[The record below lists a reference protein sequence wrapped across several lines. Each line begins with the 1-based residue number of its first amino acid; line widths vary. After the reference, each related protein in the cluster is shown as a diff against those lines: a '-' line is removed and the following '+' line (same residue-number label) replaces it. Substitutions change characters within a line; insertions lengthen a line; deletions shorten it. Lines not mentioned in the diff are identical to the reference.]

1 VSRELENSGSAEGRD
16 RAIGREVKPD
26 TARWIAA
33 LNHPLRRHILRILGE
48 TEIASATEIA
58 RQAELRL
65 GNVAYHVKVLAD
77 LEVLELVHQRKV
89 RGAFE
94 KFYRSVTVNGDGN
107 WVALVLERTRRSD
120 PY

>member
-1 VSRELENSGSAEGRD
+1 MSRKMN
-16 RAIGREVKPD
+16 PD
-26 TARWIAA
+26 AARWIAA

-58 RQAELRL
+58 RQKELRL

-89 RGAFE
+89 RGASE
-94 KFYRSVTVNGDGN
+94 KFYRSTAANGDGS
-107 WVALVLERTRRSD
+107 WVAVVLERTRQSD
-120 PY
+120 PD

>member
-1 VSRELENSGSAEGRD
+1 MTGEMT
-16 RAIGREVKPD
+16 PD
-26 TARWIAA
+26 AAQWIAA

-58 RQAELRL
+58 RQKELRL

-77 LEVLELVHQRKV
+77 LEVLELVHRRKV

-94 KFYRSVTVNGDGN
+94 KFYRSVAANGDGT
-107 WVALVLERTRRSD
+107 WVAVVLESTRKSD
-120 PY
+120 PD